1 MTKFVAESA
10 RCGGAI
16 IQEEN
21 MEQMNL
27 FENYPEHIRNMMY
40 EITDLNELYR
50 YCPVKEG
57 KLRMMLDRKG
67 VTYTES
73 EEWTEHVRSI
83 FTTIIEKSLKKDV
96 VAVYPAFFSA
106 KTGRGDMNYEDKH
119 VRLFSDIIGCMTSQ
133 ENERPRILCM
143 RNTWTQFRDERTGN
157 FRKNQKGA
165 PQVQIPLEDETVSA
179 KDMPQIAE
187 GTKYWL
193 KSHPEI
199 KTLLI
204 PSPEL
209 AGALF
214 PSAGIPTAFKNS
226 VFELYKGT
234 LSFGAGDTYEL
245 REYNIAMLPSLLKY
259 VKYGD
264 PVLDVTAD
272 ILSYAF
278 HPAVPE
284 PVNSIIIDSPDKIEI
299 IKKKAKATGTPI
311 SLDFETTGLN
321 PKYYDQHIISCHLSN
336 GRTAWGFLV
345 NHPRYPEQNGM
356 PMVEALMDDPEM
368 TLIIQNA
375 VYDTKWYMAM
385 TGKFPKARIYD
396 TMLLDHWLHET
407 HGSTSQKIGMGGAYS
422 MDLQIPRYLHYSSH
436 KPMLDEAMEKIEF
449 VNPYKAPSSSEIE
462 AFTVKEV
469 RALVDMVNDPERRE
483 PNSGKYAGLSYQML
497 FDYGNSDAAATW
509 RIFDKQ
515 RQAITEQ
522 CGEKWPRVIEEL
534 MPKLIYN
541 TARMELTGAPLN
553 YDMMIEK
560 IKQVNLDAKGC
571 KDRVEEATHF
581 QFDLN
586 SQQQLIKYLTE
597 FEKIDPEMLY
607 SVKKDG
613 ICADIETL
621 GRFEKTIKWMPD
633 FLSYKKAMKLKNT
646 YLIPMILKSHNGVL
660 YFGIDLTGTVT
671 GRLASR
677 NPNIQNLP
685 KALKI
690 CGKKVGLKEVIQAP
704 EGHIFSDMDLSSA
717 EVKVL
722 TVVCPDEKLVD
733 VLKRGLDAHSYTAS
747 LVSQTSPNPKS
758 YEEIYHS
765 HQKADHVI
773 DEPMTEEDSV
783 NEALRKNAKRVT
795 FGAIY
800 RIGKQGLATQLVY
813 KYNDDPKLSFKQNQ
827 LERQKVGEV
836 IAQELLDKLFNEVY
850 PTLGKSFT
858 RSDFNVF
865 NRHYGE
871 SIFGRR
877 RRYTHSVIPL
887 VNEIFLSSGLYSQE
901 GTSLFSLND
910 CISFI
915 PSQRCFRQNVNF
927 EVQSPTSDY
936 MQFYINYILTQCS
949 SIPDFNFHLTVHD
962 SALFSFVDTKENYE
976 KFRKVC
982 DYGMD
987 VYLKSL
993 DDRLPVTIGYGMDTA
1008 YNYCK
1013 IG

>member
-1 MTKFVAESA
+1 MVCPAVSWRF
-10 RCGGAI
+10 I
-16 IQEEN
+16 DFQEN
-21 MEQMNL
+21 AMEQYAL
-27 FENYPEHIRNMMY
+27 FEDYPEHVRTMMF
-40 EITDLNELYR
+40 EITAESELHK
-50 YCPVKEG
+50 YCPVKESKLKAVLSG
-57 KLRMMLDRKG
+57 KGLNYIETEDQFAALQRYFIQTVKASLRQDTI
-67 VTYTES
+67 V
-73 EEWTEHVRSI
+73 I
-83 FTTIIEKSLKKDV
+83 F
-96 VAVYPAFFSA
+96 PAYFSA
-106 KTGRGDMNYEDKH
+106 KSGRPNMTCIDKH
-119 VRLFSDIIGCMTSQ
+119 ISLFSNYISCMTST
-133 ENERPRILCM
+133 EGERPRILCM
-143 RNTWTQFRDERTGN
+143 RHNYESFRDIYTGD
-157 FRKNQKGA
+157 FIKGRSSA
-165 PQVQIPLEDETVSA
+165 MPSSQIPIEDETVNA
-179 KDMPQIAE
+179 KHLLTIAE
-187 GTKYWL
+187 GVKYWL

-199 KTLLI
+199 RNIVSPSMELLSI
-204 PSPEL
+204 
-209 AGALF
+209 LF
-214 PSAGIPTAFKNS
+214 PDSDFPVAFKNAALRL
-226 VFELYKGT
+226 FKGT
-234 LSFGAGDTYEL
+234 LSFGAFDSLEH
-245 REYNIAMLPSLLKY
+245 REYTFTAIPSMLKY

-264 PVLDVTAD
+264 GILDVTAD
-272 ILSYAF
+272 MLSYIF
-278 HPAVPE
+278 HPAEQPE
-284 PVNSIIIDSPDKIEI
+284 VKSVIIDNMEQIEKI
-299 IKKKAKATGTPI
+299 KAKAKAAQIPI

-321 PKYYDQHIISCHLSN
+321 PKYYDQHIISCHMSN
-336 GRTAWGFLV
+336 GNVSWGFLV
-345 NHPRYPEQNGM
+345 NHPRYPEKNGM
-356 PMVEALMDDPEM
+356 PMVEAMMDDPEM

-385 TGKFPKARIYD
+385 TGKFPKAKIYD
-396 TMLLDHWLHET
+396 TMLLDHWLNET
-407 HGSTSQKIGMGGAYS
+407 LGSTSLKAGMGGAYS

-449 VNPYKAPSSSEIE
+449 VNPYKAPSASEIE

-469 RALVDMVNDPERRE
+469 RQLVDMVNDPHRRE
-483 PNSGKYAGLSYQML
+483 PNSGKYAGLSYEML

-515 RQAITEQ
+515 RQKITEQ

-541 TARMELTGAPLN
+541 TARMENTGAPLN
-553 YDMMIEK
+553 YDMIIEK
-560 IKQVNLDAKGC
+560 IKDVNLSAKQC
-571 KDRVEEATHF
+571 KDRVEEATHY

-586 SQQQLIKYLTE
+586 SPKQLLDYLTKH
-597 FEKIDPEMLY
+597 EKIDPEMLY
-607 SVKKDG
+607 SVKKDD
-613 ICADIETL
+613 ICVDIETL
-621 GRFEKTIKWMPD
+621 GRFEKTISWMPD

-646 YLIPMILKSHNGVL
+646 YLIPIVLKSCCGTL

-704 EGHIFSDMDLSSA
+704 DGHIFSDMDLSSA

-773 DEPMTEEDSV
+773 DEPMTEEDGV

-813 KYNDDPKLSFKQNQ
+813 KYNEDPKLSFKQNQ

-836 IAQELLDKLFNEVY
+836 IAQDLLDKLFNEVY
-850 PTLGKSFT
+850 PTLGKSFE

-877 RRYTHSVIPL
+877 RRYTHSVIPM
-887 VNEIFLSSGLYSQE
+887 VNHLFLGTGLYSKE
-901 GTSLFSLND
+901 GHSILSLADS
-910 CISFI
+910 ISFI

-936 MQFYINYILTQCS
+936 MQFYINYILTRCS
-949 SIPDFNFHLTVHD
+949 DIPDFNFHLTVHD
-962 SALFSFVDTKENYE
+962 SALFSFVDTKENYD
-976 KFRKVC
+976 KFKKVC

-1013 IG
+1013 IS

>member
-1 MTKFVAESA
+1 
-10 RCGGAI
+10 
-16 IQEEN
+16 
-21 MEQMNL
+21 MEQLSL
-27 FENYPEHIRNMMY
+27 FENYPEHVRNMMY
-40 EITDLNELYR
+40 EITDPTELYK
-50 YCPVKEG
+50 YCPIREG
-57 KLRMMLDRKG
+57 RLKMALSRKG
-67 VTYTES
+67 LNYVECEDQCNRMAALFVKTVTE
-73 EEWTEHVRSI
+73 
-83 FTTIIEKSLKKDV
+83 TIREDALAI
-96 VAVYPAFFSA
+96 YPAYFSA
-106 KTGRGDMNYEDKH
+106 KSGRPDMFCQDKH
-119 VRLFSDIIGCMTSQ
+119 VQLFSNIISCMSSK

-143 RNTWTQFRDERTGN
+143 RYNYPQYRDERTGEL
-157 FRKNQKGA
+157 RKNA
-165 PQVQIPLEDETVSA
+165 PLTVHIPIEDEAVKA
-179 KDMPQIAE
+179 KDLLAVAD
-187 GTKYWL
+187 GVKYWL
-193 KSHPEI
+193 KAHPEV
-199 KTLLI
+199 KTLLF
-204 PSPEL
+204 PSSEL
-209 AGALF
+209 ANVMF
-214 PSAGIPTAFKNS
+214 PKADIPVAFKNS
-226 VFELYKGT
+226 VFQLYKGT
-234 LSFGAGDTYEL
+234 LTLGVGDAL
-245 REYNIAMLPSLLKY
+245 DIREYSIATLPSLLKY

-264 PVLDVTAD
+264 PVLDVTAE

-278 HPAVPE
+278 HPAEPE
-284 PVNSIIIDSPDKIEI
+284 PVKSIIINDLATIERI
-299 IKKKAKATGTPI
+299 KAKAKETKTPI

-336 GRTAWGFLV
+336 GKTAWGFLV

-356 PMVEALMDDPEM
+356 PMVESLMDDPDM

-385 TGKFPKARIYD
+385 TGKFPKAKIFD
-396 TMLLDHWLHET
+396 TMLLDHWLNET
-407 HGSTSQKIGMGGAYS
+407 HGSTSLKIGLGGAYS

-462 AFTVKEV
+462 AFTVKDV
-469 RALVDMVNDPERRE
+469 RALVEMVNDPKRKE
-483 PNSGKYAGLSYQML
+483 PNSGKYAGLDYDML
-497 FDYGNSDAAATW
+497 FDYGNSDASATW
-509 RIFDKQ
+509 HIFDKQ
-515 RQAITEQ
+515 RQEIEKQ
-522 CGEKWPRVIEEL
+522 CNGQWPRVIVEL

-541 TARMELTGAPLN
+541 TVRMELTGAPLN

-560 IKQVNLDAKGC
+560 IKQVNIDAKGC
-571 KDRVEEATHF
+571 KDRVEEATHY

-586 SQQQLIKYLTE
+586 SQKQLIDYLIKV
-597 FEKIDPEMLY
+597 EKIDPEMLY
-607 SVKKDG
+607 SVKKDD

-621 GRFEKTIKWMPD
+621 GRFEKTISWMPD

-646 YLIPMILKSHNGVL
+646 YLIPMILKSHNGNL
-660 YFGIDLTGTVT
+660 YFGIDLTGTAT

-690 CGKKVGLKEVIQAP
+690 CGKKIGLKEVIQAP

-758 YEEIYHS
+758 YDEIYHS
-765 HQKADHVI
+765 HLKADHVI
-773 DEPMTEEDSV
+773 NEPMTEEDGI

-836 IAQELLDKLFNEVY
+836 IAQELLDTLFNEVY
-850 PTLGKSFT
+850 PTLGKSFA
-858 RSDFNVF
+858 RSDYNVF
-865 NRHYGE
+865 NRYYGE

-877 RRYTHSVIPL
+877 RRYNHSIIPM
-887 VNEIFLSSGLYSQE
+887 VNNLCLASGLYSQE
-901 GTSLFSLND
+901 GNSLLSLND
-910 CISFI
+910 CIGFI
-915 PSQRCFRQNVNF
+915 TSQRCFRQNVNF

-936 MQFYINYILTQCS
+936 MQFYINYILTQCND
-949 SIPDFNFHLTVHD
+949 IPDFKFHLTVHD

-1013 IG
+1013 IGG

>member
-1 MTKFVAESA
+1 MSY
-10 RCGGAI
+10 
-16 IQEEN
+16 
-21 MEQMNL
+21 EQMSM
-27 FENYPEHIRNMMY
+27 FDDYPEKVRSLFFEVTADSEIR
-40 EITDLNELYR
+40 R
-50 YCPVKEG
+50 YTPVKESR
-57 KLRMMLDRKG
+57 LRFALSRKG
-67 VTYTES
+67 LGYTEC
-73 EEWTEHVRSI
+73 EAEAQKTTEV
-83 FTTIIEKSLKKDV
+83 FAGIIKKSLVKDT
-96 VAVYPAFFSA
+96 VAVFPSYFSA
-106 KTGRGDMNYEDKH
+106 KSGRDNMTYPEKH
-119 VRLFSDIIGCMTSQ
+119 IQLFTNVIGCMTSH
-133 ENERPRILCM
+133 EGERPRILCLA
-143 RNTWTQFRDERTGN
+143 NTFPEQRHQYTGSLPG
-157 FRKNQKGA
+157 KDA
-165 PQVQIPLEDETVSA
+165 IPIEDETVKA
-179 KDMPQIAE
+179 KHMRLIAT
-187 GTKYWL
+187 GLKYWL
-193 KSHPEI
+193 KNHPEI
-199 KTLLI
+199 KRIITPSMELI
-204 PSPEL
+204 SE
-209 AGALF
+209 LF
-214 PSAGIPTAFKNS
+214 PTLEIPMAFKHS
-226 VFELYKGT
+226 VFRHYK
-234 LSFGAGDTYEL
+234 SKIAFGSYTETVYRNYTVAVMPT
-245 REYNIAMLPSLLKY
+245 LLKY
-259 VKYGD
+259 IKYGD
-264 PVLDVTAD
+264 GIMDIMAD
-272 ILSYAF
+272 ILSYFF
-278 HPAVPE
+278 HPAEQPKVKS
-284 PVNSIIIDSPDKIEI
+284 VIINNIEQI
-299 IKKKAKATGTPI
+299 EKIKKLAKAGNIPI
-311 SLDFETTGLN
+311 ALDFETTGLN

-336 GRTAWGFLV
+336 GNVSWGFLV
-345 NHPRYPEQNGM
+345 NHPKYSEENGM
-356 PMVEALMDDPEM
+356 PLVEALMDDPEM

-385 TGKFPKARIYD
+385 TGKFPKAKIYD

-407 HGSTSQKIGMGGAYS
+407 LGSMSIKAGMGGAYS
-422 MDLQIPRYLHYSSH
+422 MDMQIPRYLHYSSH
-436 KPMLDEAMEKIEF
+436 KPMLDEAMARIEP
-449 VNPYKAPSSSEIE
+449 VNPYEAPSSSEIE
-462 AFTVKEV
+462 AFTVKDV
-469 RALVDMVNDPERRE
+469 RQLVAMVSDPQRKE
-483 PNSGKYAGLSYQML
+483 PNSGKYAGLDYDML
-497 FDYGNSDAAATW
+497 FEYGNSDAAATW
-509 RIFDKQ
+509 HIFDKQ
-515 RQAITEQ
+515 REEIDRQ
-522 CGEKWPRVIEEL
+522 CNGKWPRVITEL

-541 TARMELTGAPLN
+541 TVKMELTGAPLN

-560 IKQVNLDAKGC
+560 IKQVNADAKAC
-571 KDRVEEATHF
+571 KERVEEMTKYK
-581 QFDLN
+581 FDLN
-586 SQQQLIKYLTE
+586 SQKQLIDYLTSV
-597 FEKIDPEMLY
+597 EKVDPEMLY
-607 SVKKDG
+607 SVRKNT

-621 GRFEKTIKWMPD
+621 GRFEKSIPWMAD

-646 YLIPMILKSHNGVL
+646 YLIPMILKSHNGYL

-690 CGKKVGLKEVIQAP
+690 CGKKIGLKEVIQAP
-704 EGHIFSDMDLSSA
+704 EGHVFSDMDLSSA

-773 DEPMTEEDSV
+773 DEPMTEEDNV

-813 KYNDDPKLSFKQNQ
+813 KYDNNPALSFKENQ

-850 PTLGKSFT
+850 PTLGKSFA

-877 RRYTHSVIPL
+877 RRYDHSIIPL
-887 VNEIFLSSGLYSQE
+887 VNDIFLSSGLYSQE
-901 GTSLFSLND
+901 GTSIMNLND
-910 CISFI
+910 CISFV

-936 MQFYINYILTQCS
+936 MQFYINYILTNCAD
-949 SIPDFNFHLTVHD
+949 IPDFNFHLTVHD
-962 SALFSFVDTKENYE
+962 SALFSFVDTPENYA
-976 KFRKVC
+976 KFKKVC

-1008 YNYCK
+1008 HNYCK

>member
-1 MTKFVAESA
+1 
-10 RCGGAI
+10 
-16 IQEEN
+16 
-21 MEQMNL
+21 MEQYAL
-27 FENYPEHIRNMMY
+27 FEDYPEYVQTMMY
-40 EITDLNELYR
+40 EITGDAELYK
-50 YCPVKEG
+50 YCPVREG
-57 KLRMMLDRKG
+57 RLKMVLGNKGMSYTDAEEQIVRIRSYFTKTVKASLREDTI
-67 VTYTES
+67 V
-73 EEWTEHVRSI
+73 I
-83 FTTIIEKSLKKDV
+83 F
-96 VAVYPAFFSA
+96 PAYFSA
-106 KTGRGDMNYEDKH
+106 KSGRPNMTCAEKHLSLFTNYI
-119 VRLFSDIIGCMTSQ
+119 SCMTSTDG
-133 ENERPRILCM
+133 ERPRILCM
-143 RNTWTQFRDERTGN
+143 RFNYAAQRDPYTGN
-157 FRKNQKGA
+157 FPSRKGHSA
-165 PQVQIPLEDETVSA
+165 PGNEIPIEDETITA
-179 KDMPQIAE
+179 KHLTVIAS
-187 GTKYWL
+187 GIKYWL

-199 KTLLI
+199 KNLVSPSLELLSVLF
-204 PSPEL
+204 PDSGLPGSFKGAAL
-209 AGALF
+209 RLFTGAL
-214 PSAGIPTAFKNS
+214 A
-226 VFELYKGT
+226 
-234 LSFGAGDTYEL
+234 FGAGDNLEHRDYTFTV
-245 REYNIAMLPSLLKY
+245 MPSMLKY

-264 PVLDVTAD
+264 GMLDVTAD
-272 ILSYAF
+272 ILSYIF
-278 HPAVPE
+278 HPQEQPE
-284 PVNSIIIDSPDKIEI
+284 VKSVIINDMKAIEQI
-299 IKKKAKATGTPI
+299 KAKAKAAGLPI

-321 PKYYDQHIISCHLSN
+321 PRYYDQHIISCHLSN
-336 GRTAWGFLV
+336 GRVAWGFLV
-345 NHPRYPEQNGM
+345 NHPRYPETNGM

-385 TGKFPKARIYD
+385 TGKFPRAKIYD
-396 TMLLDHWLHET
+396 TMLLDHWLNET
-407 HGSTSQKIGMGGAYS
+407 LGSTSLKAGMGGAYS

-449 VNPYKAPSSSEIE
+449 VNPYKAPSAAEIE

-469 RALVDMVNDPERRE
+469 RELVQLVNDPERRE
-483 PNSGKYAGLSYQML
+483 PNSGKYAGLSYDML

-509 RIFDKQ
+509 HIFDKQ
-515 RQAITEQ
+515 REMITKQ

-541 TARMELTGAPLN
+541 TARMEITGAPLN
-553 YDMMIEK
+553 YEMIIEK
-560 IKQVNLDAKGC
+560 IKDVNLSAKQC

-586 SQQQLIKYLTE
+586 SPKQLLDYLTE
-597 FEKIDPEMLY
+597 HEKIDPEMLY
-607 SVKKDG
+607 SVKKDD
-613 ICADIETL
+613 ICVDIETL
-621 GRFEKTIKWMPD
+621 SRFEKTIPWMPD

-646 YLIPMILKSHNGVL
+646 YLIPIVLKSHCGVL

-773 DEPMTEEDSV
+773 DEPMTEEDGV

-813 KYNDDPKLSFKQNQ
+813 KYQDNPELSFKQNQ

-836 IAQELLDKLFNEVY
+836 IAQDLLDKLFHEVY
-850 PTLGKSFT
+850 PTLGKSFE

-865 NRHYGE
+865 NRYYGE

-877 RRYTHSVIPL
+877 RRYTHSIIPM
-887 VNEIFLSSGLYSQE
+887 VNHLFLGTGLYAKDGAS
-901 GTSLFSLND
+901 TLSLAD
-910 CISFI
+910 CMTFI

-936 MQFYINYILTQCS
+936 MQFYINYIITQCS
-949 SIPDFNFHLTVHD
+949 DIPDFNFHLTVHD
-962 SALFSFVDTKENYE
+962 SALFSFVDTKENYD
-976 KFRKVC
+976 KFKKVC

-1013 IG
+1013 IGG